1 MTEID
6 KEFFAWNT
14 RNFGDSDLPP
24 NWKELYAEYLLKN
37 KTKTQI
43 WKMLCGPAKKSC
55 LCKCPCAAGIAWDRL
70 LACEAVTAAI

>member
-6 KEFFAWNT
+6 REFFAWQKERFPST
-14 RNFGDSDLPP
+14 PLPA
-24 NWKELYAEYLLKN
+24 NWKDLYANHLLQT

-55 LCKCPCAAGIAWDRL
+55 LCKCPCPAGIAWDRL
-70 LACEAVTAAI
+70 LSNTTT